1 MSEREDNIAIPT
13 ADSAE
18 PANESSAAV
27 ESAAA
32 ATASIKARLA
42 QNRNLPKRIDEVRQL
57 QLDQDDKILKLDQE
71 LVALKRQSI
80 SGDNGI
86 PVIAKAL
93 AKQEKLVENLEKKC
107 ALLEKSV
114 LAMNTQLTKVCSI
127 ISELGE

>member
-27 ESAAA
+27 ESAVA

>member
-27 ESAAA
+27 ESAVA

-71 LVALKRQSI
+71 LLALKRQSI
-80 SGDNGI
+80 GGDNGI

-93 AKQEKLVENLEKKC
+93 SKQEKMVENLEKKC